1 MVQAAVG
8 ERFFITLKGLLP
20 LYSQRVYSWLTDW
33 GVQGKERSL
42 LFSISFPQ
50 DLTHELTH
58 ILQIRLNLVCNS
70 GSARPGIIIWLNPR
84 AGEMKWILR
93 SDWLPARVRWAHLSR
108 SGYPAFVPARNRFLV
123 NHTINPLLTK
133 LLRSIW
139 LYVNLFLLIRFYWPR
154 PHAWSITHIYVCEKW
169 ILLLPVVLIQSH
181 FATRLSDTSLL
192 TRAENSF
199 TSLA

>member
-1 MVQAAVG
+1 M
-8 ERFFITLKGLLP
+8 
-20 LYSQRVYSWLTDW
+20 
-33 GVQGKERSL
+33 
-42 LFSISFPQ
+42 
-50 DLTHELTH
+50 
-58 ILQIRLNLVCNS
+58 CNF
-70 GSARPGIIIWLNPR
+70 GSARSGIIIWLNPR

-93 SDWLPARVRWAHLSR
+93 SDWLPERVRWAHPSR
-108 SGYPAFVPARNRFLV
+108 SGYPAFGPARNRFLV

-139 LYVNLFLLIRFYWPR
+139 LYVNLFLFNCYVFIDLDFVPVNKNAKKNLANIQPYW